1 MKKLTRMLACA
12 LLCCALVSAPGVT
25 AFAEGDVVSVT
36 VADGDSVL
44 GICQRLGV
52 DFYTYKSVI
61 KTLNGFTSDTQLEN
75 ITVGSML
82 YLPASNERAAYL
94 TQSFAATGTGTT
106 TAAASGTT
114 AGTITSAAAVG
125 STATA
130 AQTSWRNQVY
140 PSYWNSGTVTT
151 ATGTATA
158 TTGSGSSV
166 ALAAG
171 DTVKYYIVRRT
182 IQSGETLTGIYSAMG
197 LNCNTFSS
205 QILKLNKLSNLNK
218 IRAGQSLLLPVT
230 SADAPVYTV
239 VEHKIVSGETV
250 TGICSA
256 YGLSYSSSKSMLEFL
271 NPDMNFD
278 RIRVGACIYLAVKN
292 TASA

>member
-1 MKKLTRMLACA
+1 MKRMTKMLACV
-12 LLCCALVSAPGVT
+12 LLCCALVSALSGT

-36 VADGDSVL
+36 VASGDSIF
-44 GICQRLGV
+44 GICQKLGV
-52 DFYTYKSVI
+52 DFYTYKSII
-61 KTLNGFTSDTQLEN
+61 KTLNGFTTDAQLDK
-75 ITVGSML
+75 IAVGRVL

-106 TAAASGTT
+106 TGTVTPGTTVGSSGAAS
-114 AGTITSAAAVG
+114 
-125 STATA
+125 
-130 AQTSWRNQVY
+130 QPNWRDQVY
-140 PSYWNSGTVTT
+140 PSYWNTITT
-151 ATGTATA
+151 PAGTGT
-158 TTGSGSSV
+158 GSAGSSV

-182 IQSGETLTGIYSAMG
+182 IQSGETLTGIYNAMG
-197 LNCNTFSS
+197 LNYNTFSS

-256 YGLSYSSSKSMLEFL
+256 YGLNYSSSKSMLEFL
-271 NPDMNFD
+271 NPGMNFD
-278 RIRVGACIYLAVKN
+278 RIRVGACIYLALTN
-292 TASA
+292 TSV